1 MFVSLRIAEIGKHTI
16 AHVFGDKAA
25 IALDQLTATAVI
37 GADDSRKSSRSSLAD
52 SSVEPTRSQNMSVS
66 RRRSADATVFLC
78 GVLAV
83 LKFTSAM
90 GVGTNLAIALRMR
103 SRWPALAAL
112 PYGVRSAR
120 RKAPSCGLEN
130 ERWCIRDPRAQPDSL
145 TSL

>member
-1 MFVSLRIAEIGKHTI
+1 MI
-16 AHVFGDKAA
+16 
-25 IALDQLTATAVI
+25 
-37 GADDSRKSSRSSLAD
+37 SRKSLRSSLAD
-52 SSVEPTRSQNMSVS
+52 SSVEPTRSQNMTVS
-66 RRRSADATVFLC
+66 WRRSADATELSC
-78 GVLAV
+78 GVLTL

-103 SRWPALAAL
+103 SRWPALAAR

-120 RKAPSCGLEN
+120 RKATSCGLKN

>member
-16 AHVFGDKAA
+16 THVLGDKTA

-90 GVGTNLAIALRMR
+90 GVGT
-103 SRWPALAAL
+103 SR
-112 PYGVRSAR
+112 YVRGR
-120 RKAPSCGLEN
+120 
-130 ERWCIRDPRAQPDSL
+130 PR
-145 TSL
+145 